1 MKRTLGLVLLV
12 AFFAV
17 SLGGCAC
24 GPKEVKSEPAPPMR
38 VVEKTPAPA
47 PVQPVK
53 PVPPKKDR
61 N

>member
-1 MKRTLGLVLLV
+1 MKKSLGLVFLGIFL
-12 AFFAV
+12 AA

-24 GPKEVKSEPAPPMR
+24 AKKEVKSEPPPPE
-38 VVEKTPAPA
+38 VVRPAE

-53 PVPPKKDR
+53 PVPPPKKDR

>member
-1 MKRTLGLVLLV
+1 MRKLLGLALLI

-17 SLGGCAC
+17 SLGGCTCAR
-24 GPKEVKSEPAPPMR
+24 KEVKSEPPPPPAVEKPAPP
-38 VVEKTPAPA
+38 PAEPI
-47 PVQPVK
+47 K